1 MSGALYIFNP
11 ENDLSVAN
19 GGENYM
25 PPPRARIIAEDL
37 AFLPV
42 WYAENGD
49 DVIVPSERYIDWM
62 HSERASLGCFSEV
75 VLKGRLPDKNWTA
88 CIPWGWSPEIARR
101 FLRMGVSDRLLPGNV
116 LLKEQKRLHH
126 RNQTLEIL
134 KGLRDYGIGD
144 IPDLLPEELYTTESV
159 CRYIQ
164 SAPLTVLKAPWS
176 GSGKGLSWGRGV
188 YDTTLER
195 WSRGILR
202 RQGSIMGEPFYE
214 KVQDFAMEFHSDGV
228 SSVVFAGY
236 SLFDTNK
243 KGVYTGNILTGD
255 DDILSCLSIYVAT
268 ERIESVKIA
277 LQELLSV
284 KVAPYYKGYFGID
297 MMIYKENGKY
307 RLNPCIELNLRM
319 NMGVVSR
326 IFYDRY
332 TAPGSKGIYVVDYN
346 PDSAALYTD
355 HLTRTKD
362 NPLIIHDGKI
372 IKGYLSLSPLTPES
386 HYRARVEIY

>member
-1 MSGALYIFNP
+1 MSGSLYIFNP

-25 PPPRARIIAEDL
+25 APPRARIIAGDL
-37 AFLPV
+37 ALLPV

-49 DVIVPSERYIDWM
+49 DVIVPSEEYANWM
-62 HSERASLGCFSEV
+62 YSERSLLGCNAGV
-75 VLKGRLPDKNWTA
+75 VTKDGLPDKEWTA
-88 CIPWGWSPEIARR
+88 CVPWGWSPEIVKR
-101 FLRMGVSDRLLPGNV
+101 LSRMGIPARLLPEDV
-116 LLKEQKRLHH
+116 LLKEQKRLYH

-134 KGLRDYGIGD
+134 KGLMDSGIED
-144 IPDLLPEELYTTESV
+144 IPDSLPEELYTAETV

-214 KVQDFAMEFHSDGV
+214 KVQDFAMEFYSDGQSAV
-228 SSVVFAGY
+228 SFTGY

-243 KGVYTGNILTGD
+243 KGVYTGNILTGNEE
-255 DDILSCLSIYVAT
+255 ILSRLSAYVST
-268 ERIESVKIA
+268 DRIEIVKFA
-277 LQELLSV
+277 LQKLLSA
-284 KVAPYYKGYFGID
+284 KVAPYYQGYLGID
-297 MMIYKENGKY
+297 MMIYKEKDKF
-307 RLNPCIELNLRM
+307 RLHPCVELNLRM
-319 NMGVVSR
+319 NMGMVSR

-332 TAPGSKGIYVVDYN
+332 IVPGSTGIYVIDYN
-346 PDSAALYTD
+346 PDSSALYAD
-355 HLTRTKD
+355 HLTRKT
-362 NPLIIHDGKI
+362 NYPLIIRNGKI
-372 IKGYLSLSPLTPES
+372 IKGYLSLSPVTPTS
-386 HYRARVEIY
+386 HYRARVEI